1 MAEQPPPSQPPAQTP
16 PPQWAPQQ
24 QPPAWGQPPPGAWGQ
39 PGYSA
44 PPPRPVLVLIG
55 SIWLIVVGI
64 LQILAGAGCG
74 LLSMGAGSLSSQDT
88 SGLLGV
94 LSGSLLVFGII
105 AVVLGFLQL
114 ASGVGA
120 LGGRGWARWI
130 GILLSI
136 MYFLVGLL
144 ILLGL
149 GISAT
154 LGLNAGA
161 PRRRSRSS
169 RSTRRR
175 PPLRSRDH
183 EPKIRNH
190 RRLRHGP

>member
-64 LQILAGAGCG
+64 LQILAGSGCG

-144 ILLGL
+144 ILLGSFGAMNDPNGGGATSL
-149 GISAT
+149 IFALIWLVGYGVTAYAYISASQYFSY
-154 LGLNAGA
+154 
-161 PRRRSRSS
+161 RRA
-169 RSTRRR
+169 
-175 PPLRSRDH
+175 
-183 EPKIRNH
+183 
-190 RRLRHGP
+190 